1 MKLKVPFL
9 IGLTVIIVTTTVA
22 VVYSKNHYQTPNT
35 TSRELV
41 YLTDA
46 KKKIIG
52 AWYDQDIPSI
62 VWEFKENGTL
72 ICRSGEEPAESL
84 TYKIVNTTP
93 ICMKNVEVDEKKKT
107 MYVITKDKDGFE
119 ACYDLH
125 FHVTTNTK
133 MNLWAIGMSADGIS
147 VFVKKTKTRVE
158 KF

>member
-1 MKLKVPFL
+1 MRSLNKVISLSVFIL
-9 IGLTVIIVTTTVA
+9 ITTVA
-22 VVYSKNHYQTPNT
+22 VVYSKNHNQTLNT
-35 TSRELV
+35 NSPEPAYITE
-41 YLTDA
+41 A

-52 AWYDQDIPSI
+52 AWYDQDFPSI
-62 VWEFKENGTL
+62 VWEFKGDGTL
-72 ICRSGEEPAESL
+72 ICRSDEEPAETL

-147 VFVKKTKTRVE
+147 VFVKRQKQE
-158 KF
+158 

>member
-1 MKLKVPFL
+1 MQSLKKVISL
-9 IGLTVIIVTTTVA
+9 SVIIVVTTVA
-22 VVYSKNHYQTPNT
+22 VVYSKNHNQTLNA
-35 TSRELV
+35 TSQEPA
-41 YLTDA
+41 YITEA

-52 AWYDQDIPSI
+52 TWYDQDFPSI